1 MKKFEK
7 IKTYK
12 EIKGITLTG
21 KKHVLES
28 FIIYETSDLTSQE
41 IPCIGILISKKFGI
55 AVKRNFA
62 KRRIVAM
69 LNELNLE
76 GFKGKKI
83 TFIPRN
89 KILKIDYKKIA
100 SEFTTT
106 LKENFKT
113 I

>member
-12 EIKGITLTG
+12 EIKGITLAG
-21 KKHVLES
+21 KKHVLDS
-28 FIIYETSDLTSQE
+28 FIIYETSDLASQE
-41 IPCIGILISKKFGI
+41 MPYIGILISKKFGI

-62 KRRIVAM
+62 KRRILAM
-69 LNELNLE
+69 LNDLNLE
-76 GFKGKKI
+76 GLKGKKI

-100 SEFTTT
+100 SEFTTA
-106 LKENFKT
+106 LKESFKAV
-113 I
+113 